1 MRSLLNAAG
10 RSAPWRGSAWFLSVL
25 LLSCVL
31 LLALW
36 GGRADRSAAQE
47 VIGPLAASAAGET
60 SLVQHTD
67 PSTSTAASS
76 LASAAVEAGSTVS
89 HTVYLP
95 VIFGIPEPLSFGV
108 QVNHI
113 EPRTTSGAANA
124 GADWVRMRLRWD
136 AIEPENTTP
145 EKFRWSPGLDQELAS
160 YADNGVRVLLTI
172 MGNPD
177 WAATYPAGPIDKVDI
192 GELAQFMQAVVSR
205 YGAPPYNVKHWEMY
219 NEPDNTTE
227 WRAADGFGYFGD
239 NPQAYV
245 DLLEAV
251 YQAMKEADPA
261 AQVVFGGM
269 AYDGWESGFSESFL
283 DDVLAIMQANG
294 QYPFD
299 AMNFH
304 YYPLFASKWE
314 AYGLGIDIIAKTNY
328 IRNKMSEYGADK
340 PLICT
345 ETSMWSNCIDENV
358 EVLCGSDEK
367 QSRYVPQVYARSR
380 AAGLEF
386 SIWYML
392 YDVDEVWA
400 WDYGLLD
407 ANLNPKLSHQAYL
420 TLGRHLL
427 GTDYSRTLSL
437 SETGSN
443 EIEAY
448 EFLER
453 NTTERV
459 VVAWSNDGVD
469 YQMRLRGASLV
480 RVGKYGDKVTIY
492 DGDDG
497 QADGYV
503 VVTIGP
509 SPVYLRLDK

>member
-1 MRSLLNAAG
+1 MAAASFNLLEHVGIRLTEPEA
-10 RSAPWRGSAWFLSVL
+10 RDL
-25 LLSCVL
+25 L
-31 LLALW
+31 
-36 GGRADRSAAQE
+36 
-47 VIGPLAASAAGET
+47 SAAGARLEGERVT
-60 SLVQHTD
+60 IPASLVREMID
-67 PSTSTAASS
+67 SAPASIS
-76 LASAAVEAGSTVS
+76 LYT
-89 HTVYLP
+89 
-95 VIFGIPEPLSFGV
+95 
-108 QVNHI
+108 
-113 EPRTTSGAANA
+113 R
-124 GADWVRMRLRWD
+124 D
-136 AIEPENTTP
+136 
-145 EKFRWSPGLDQELAS
+145 
-160 YADNGVRVLLTI
+160 
-172 MGNPD
+172 
-177 WAATYPAGPIDKVDI
+177 
-192 GELAQFMQAVVSR
+192 GELAMGLGGMSACFGAHTDAPDVLDPFTDERRPCTEADIGRHAVLIDALPSIRFATASGMVADRPQAVADRAALAQCLIHSRKPVLAMPLTPEAVIDSREMAALAVGGNEALRDRPTLVVYAEPVSPLSHPDGAIR
-205 YGAPPYNVKHWEMY
+205 KLLTCAEHEIPLVYTPYAAMGATAPMSPTGITAQLCAESLSGLVVHQLKHPGAP
-219 NEPDNTTE
+219 
-227 WRAADGFGYFGD
+227 F
-239 NPQAYV
+239 
-245 DLLEAV
+245 
-251 YQAMKEADPA
+251 
-261 AQVVFGGM
+261 VFGGM

-283 DDVLAIMQANG
+283 DDVLSIMRANG
-294 QYPFD
+294 RYPFD
-299 AMNFH
+299 IMNFH
-304 YYPLFASKWE
+304 YYPLFATKWE
-314 AYGLGIDIIAKTNY
+314 ALDPGIDIIAKTNY